1 MWGRCVLV
9 VLATSRGSVVSGLGR
24 GQDGVGDA
32 VVRMGDGSRDEL
44 PALGL
49 LLRRAVSLVVVVGGV
64 VGGSGILQPT
74 ELLPTLSKWLI
85 HWRPDIG

>member
-1 MWGRCVLV
+1 MWGRCVVV

-44 PALGL
+44 PAFGL
-49 LLRRAVSLVVVVGGV
+49 LLRCAVSLVVVVGGV
-64 VGGSGILQPT
+64 VGGRVDARVP
-74 ELLPTLSKWLI
+74 
-85 HWRPDIG
+85 

>member
-1 MWGRCVLV
+1 M
-9 VLATSRGSVVSGLGR
+9 SGLGR

-32 VVRMGDGSRDEL
+32 VVRMGDGGRDEL

-64 VGGSGILQPT
+64 VGGRVDARVP
-74 ELLPTLSKWLI
+74 
-85 HWRPDIG
+85 